1 MNAKQLSEMR
11 QYFESQ
17 SITQK
22 TIAELLQVSPA
33 YVNKLFLGKKEF
45 GKKTAEKFK
54 DLFGLSQSWLLTG
67 EGPMLAP
74 ASGSESSSIVN
85 GPNSS
90 QAVGDGA
97 TAVNGEGV
105 KECLEI
111 IRQQQEMMKSQAET
125 IKNQS
130 DAITRLIER
139 LSK

>member
-1 MNAKQLSEMR
+1 MERKIDR
-11 QYFESQ
+11 
-17 SITQK
+17 
-22 TIAELLQVSPA
+22 
-33 YVNKLFLGKKEF
+33 LGKYMII
-45 GKKTAEKFK
+45 KKLNDNQVTK
-54 DLFGLSQSWLLTG
+54 DCGLSVGLLNQAKRGKSDLGSKAIDKILSKYQDLSRVWLLTG
-67 EGPMLAP
+67 EGPMLTSSPDDIIAN
-74 ASGSESSSIVN
+74 GSH
-85 GPNSS
+85 SS
-90 QAVGDGA
+90 QAVGTGA

>member
-1 MNAKQLSEMR
+1 MDKSVKGRIVEFAKAKQITIR
-11 QYFESQ
+11 DFERKS
-17 SITQK
+17 
-22 TIAELLQVSPA
+22 
-33 YVNKLFLGKKEF
+33 
-45 GKKTAEKFK
+45 
-54 DLFGLSQSWLLTG
+54 GLSNGYVKAMRKGFGTEKLENDLSAFPDLSRDWLLYG
-67 EGPMLAP
+67 EGPMLTT
-74 ASGSESSSIVN
+74 SSDTSIVN
-85 GPNSS
+85 GSHSS
-90 QAVGDGA
+90 QAVGTGA